1 MNNKIIIGSRGSQL
15 SVAYSER
22 VKNLIIKNSNIKSKD
37 IEIRK
42 ILTKGDIVRNKAI
55 SSVGGK
61 NVFCKEI
68 ENQLIKKKIDIAVHS
83 LKDMDSVEDK
93 HLIIQAYLKRN
104 DPRDALI
111 LKKKKNILKEKK
123 LEIGTSSKRRSYQL
137 RKINKKIQT
146 KFIRG
151 NIDTRVNKILFGKF
165 DGAIFALAGLKVL
178 KLNKYVKKI
187 FPTSMMLPSA
197 GQGIVAVQ
205 CKKKNHKLRNLIRKI
220 NNKNSEICALAERSF
235 LRTIEGDCQTAA
247 GCFAKLKNR
256 KIYLSSELFSDDG
269 KLSFKVRKF
278 GKISEPIKLGRS
290 VGEEMLRKFLKLK
303 K

>member
-111 LKKKKNILKEKK
+111 LKKKKKYFKRKK
-123 LEIGTSSKRRSYQL
+123 T
-137 RKINKKIQT
+137 
-146 KFIRG
+146 
-151 NIDTRVNKILFGKF
+151 
-165 DGAIFALAGLKVL
+165 
-178 KLNKYVKKI
+178 
-187 FPTSMMLPSA
+187 
-197 GQGIVAVQ
+197 
-205 CKKKNHKLRNLIRKI
+205 
-220 NNKNSEICALAERSF
+220 
-235 LRTIEGDCQTAA
+235 
-247 GCFAKLKNR
+247 
-256 KIYLSSELFSDDG
+256 
-269 KLSFKVRKF
+269 
-278 GKISEPIKLGRS
+278 
-290 VGEEMLRKFLKLK
+290 
-303 K
+303 

>member
-93 HLIIQAYLKRN
+93 DLIIQAYLKRN

-111 LKKKKNILKEKK
+111 LKKKKKYFKRKK
-123 LEIGTSSKRRSYQL
+123 T
-137 RKINKKIQT
+137 
-146 KFIRG
+146 
-151 NIDTRVNKILFGKF
+151 
-165 DGAIFALAGLKVL
+165 
-178 KLNKYVKKI
+178 
-187 FPTSMMLPSA
+187 
-197 GQGIVAVQ
+197 
-205 CKKKNHKLRNLIRKI
+205 
-220 NNKNSEICALAERSF
+220 
-235 LRTIEGDCQTAA
+235 
-247 GCFAKLKNR
+247 
-256 KIYLSSELFSDDG
+256 
-269 KLSFKVRKF
+269 
-278 GKISEPIKLGRS
+278 
-290 VGEEMLRKFLKLK
+290 
-303 K
+303 